1 MKLKKVKIFIVL
13 IFLFVA
19 LAGFYSNSLM
29 NVNAVEPTDS
39 LHTQTK
45 IYSSN
50 NDDYFN
56 GCEDYADY
64 VNSAPTITVLS
75 HGLGM
80 SAVGWSNDYDVE
92 DGKKFVY
99 NSSSLIN
106 KMYERLNGQ
115 MTLYLAKGEEP
126 GGVYNFKLTKYSYAD
141 YINSNGGKVTSVI
154 DDVSKH
160 IVIEPSLWNKDKSNY
175 TVNNEFHYILDNR
188 MFTF

>member
-19 LAGFYSNSLM
+19 LAGFYGNSLM

-64 VNSAPTITVLS
+64 VNSAPTITVLT

-80 SAVGWSNDYDVE
+80 SAVGWSNDYNANT
-92 DGKKFVY
+92 GKDFVY
-99 NSSSLIN
+99 NSNSLIN

-115 MTLYLAKGEEP
+115 MTLYLAIGEEDDET
-126 GGVYNFKLTKYSYAD
+126 GVYDYKLTKYSYAD

-160 IVIEPSLWNKDKSNY
+160 IVIVPSLCYKDESNY
-175 TVNNEFHYILDNR
+175 TVYNEFHYI
-188 MFTF
+188 